1 MAQEPDAE
9 KRGSVIARAGKRKWG
24 YDTGQVDAF
33 LERAHALY
41 ESDEPRLGQDDI
53 QNVSFELK
61 KNGYVISQVDATLA
75 RLERAVVDKRTTW
88 ELNEH
93 GRVAWRAETESMFRR
108 YSEHA
113 SRLLG
118 ERFKEGEPKRP
129 SYKRKQVDRLIDQ
142 ISRKLSVDLNQDHD
156 SEDAK
161 DLVDLNAKRVSNV
174 IFTQSRGKRGYDERQ
189 VDYFLNFAIQLLS
202 RVESYIR
209 VNDYTPA
216 DDEARQHLAAD
227 TSAEATSFIPSQSS
241 LNNGETQVVAP
252 LFDMAGRNNGH
263 SQEEHPQGFAPEHAE
278 EATMA
283 FGQPVQE
290 TPAADEKDSV
300 DDFNRLNA
308 AEKAIFQA
316 SGASGAAGAASG
328 VAGVAAS
335 GAAPASAEAE
345 APAAHQ
351 NMQPAS
357 SNASLAALA
366 QVHHDHSE
374 PAPSQS
380 SPSQEAATQ
389 AVSNESAALPSGYGQ
404 DAQATQVN
412 QSAAAAPKGD
422 AIAAAAQQRFEV
434 EDAATEQFDPLS
446 FNEAQPRSWKPEQP
460 ATGTRQAAPSP
471 SSDNGQQ
478 SASTPVNPF
487 ALSSQAQPAQES
499 PSRGAAPQN
508 SWSAQ
513 TGRQDAQQSAP
524 AQVFPS
530 QAADA
535 SAASRPQTGDAAA
548 QGAGQSTPVPDK
560 REDPD
565 QYLAQLTSLLDSST
579 FPKVDLDIPDL
590 SFPSFDNDESDAPK
604 RSGQS
609 SATDKP
615 AE

>member
-241 LNNGETQVVAP
+241 LNNGATQVVAP

-278 EATMA
+278 EAAMA

-335 GAAPASAEAE
+335 GAT
-345 APAAHQ
+345 
-351 NMQPAS
+351 PAS

-380 SPSQEAATQ
+380 TPSQEAATQ

-460 ATGTRQAAPSP
+460 ATGTRQTAPSP

-478 SASTPVNPF
+478 SASTPVNH
-487 ALSSQAQPAQES
+487 S
-499 PSRGAAPQN
+499 PGPHRH
-508 SWSAQ
+508 
-513 TGRQDAQQSAP
+513 
-524 AQVFPS
+524 
-530 QAADA
+530 
-535 SAASRPQTGDAAA
+535 SRPRNRRLVAMPRKTPGPHRQVGRTRSNQPPLRSSRHRQLMHPLHHARRRVTLPHRALA
-548 QGAGQSTPVPDK
+548 NQLLFRTSARIRISTW
-560 REDPD
+560 
-565 QYLAQLTSLLDSST
+565 
-579 FPKVDLDIPDL
+579 
-590 SFPSFDNDESDAPK
+590 PS
-604 RSGQS
+604 
-609 SATDKP
+609 
-615 AE
+615 